1 MDSVAGCVLTSHHYN
16 SSLSNSKL
24 FIFENLQMATI
35 KQINNSAEFQ
45 QLLTS
50 TPTGKLIVVDFFA
63 TWCGPCKTIA
73 PLYAQLST
81 KYPNVQFTKVDV
93 DRAKDV
99 SSSCGITS
107 MPTFQF
113 YKAGSKVAEMKG
125 ANPAQLLQYIK
136 QYQGDASAEGA
147 QSSASVNYGVPGHS
161 DLTEFV
167 TPNQMDALNQQE
179 EHNVKNIFKNND
191 AYLES
196 DVDEQLIISVP
207 FNQPVKIHSIKI
219 KVPSI
224 SHAPK
229 TIKLFAN
236 RQNLGF
242 DDIDS
247 IRETQTIELR
257 PEHFEEN
264 GIINLRFVKF
274 QNLVNLVIF
283 IADNQGD
290 EDTTKIQQLIF
301 IGSPTETTNMGDL
314 KKEEN

>member
-1 MDSVAGCVLTSHHYN
+1 
-16 SSLSNSKL
+16 
-24 FIFENLQMATI
+24 MATI

-45 QLLTS
+45 QLLTA
-50 TPTGKLIVVDFFA
+50 TPAEKLIVVDFFA

-73 PLYAQLST
+73 PLYAQLSS
-81 KYPNVQFTKVDV
+81 KYPNVQFSKVDV
-93 DRAKDV
+93 DQAKDV
-99 SSSCGITS
+99 ASSCGISS

-113 YKAGSKVAEMKG
+113 YKAGNKVAEMKG
-125 ANPAQLLQYIK
+125 ANPGQLLQYIK
-136 QYQGDASAEGA
+136 QYQGDASGSEGA
-147 QSSASVNYGVPGHS
+147 ASSSAAPVNYGVPGHS
-161 DLTEFV
+161 DLTEFI

-207 FNQPVKIHSIKI
+207 FNQPVKLHSLKI

-247 IRETQTIELR
+247 IQETQTIELS
-257 PEHFEEN
+257 PKDFEEN
-264 GIINLRFVKF
+264 AIINLRFVKF

-283 IADNQGD
+283 IEDNQED
-290 EDTTKIQQLIF
+290 EETTKIQQLIF
-301 IGSPTETTNMGDL
+301 IGSSTESTNMGDL